1 MATTISAFNNFRI
14 DTINPHTMGDTAPVG
29 TPVVTPDKVTW
40 QTTAGKFE
48 LFGSNFSV
56 NYSTMSLTGTA
67 HAVTYS
73 EGGVVLA
80 SAEGMNLDAYQVQK
94 ISASAQTVD
103 ALIEVLI
110 PGDNIFKLGSAN
122 DVIDVGAGNDVVY
135 GGGGRDLVMIDIGP
149 LSPGRAS
156 YLIDRQSDGSVSITN
171 SLDHIE
177 LHDVE
182 RVRFSDG
189 IVALDIDGVAGQAY
203 RLYQAAFDRTP
214 DITGLSFWVDNLD
227 AGVQLNIVAASF
239 IASTEFNAT
248 YGSLSD
254 AQFVDQLY
262 RNVLDRSADSSGLQ
276 FWVEQLE
283 SGAMDRAR
291 VLVGFSESEENVDL
305 VGPVINDGIWLGL

>member
-14 DTINPHTMGDTAPVG
+14 DTLDPHTMGDTRPVG
-29 TPVVTPDKVTW
+29 MPVVTPDKVTW
-40 QTTAGKFE
+40 QTSLGTFE
-48 LFGSNFSV
+48 LFGANFSV
-56 NYSTMSLTGTA
+56 NYSTMALTGTA
-67 HAVTYS
+67 HTVTYS

-80 SAEGMNLDAYQVQK
+80 KAEGMNLEAGQVQK
-94 ISASAQTVD
+94 ISLSPQTVD

-110 PGDNIFKLGSAN
+110 PGDNIFRLGGAN
-122 DVIDVGAGNDVVY
+122 DVIDVGAGHDVVY
-135 GGGGRDLVMIDIGP
+135 GATGRDLAIIDIGW

-156 YLIDRQSDGSVSITN
+156 YLIERQIDGSISITN
-171 SLDHIE
+171 SRDLIE

-182 RVRFSDG
+182 RVQFSDG
-189 IVALDIDGVAGQAY
+189 IVAFDIDGVAGQAY

-214 DITGLSFWVDNLD
+214 DISGLSFWVDSLD
-227 AGVQLNIVAASF
+227 AGTQLNAVAASF
-239 IASTEFNAT
+239 IASNEFNAT

-262 RNVLDRSADSSGLQ
+262 KNVLDRSADSTGLQ

-291 VLVGFSESEENVDL
+291 VLVGFSESAENVDL
-305 VGPVINDGIWLGL
+305 VGPAINDGIWLGL